1 MNIVVLSGSPRKGAN
16 TDTMVEAFAE
26 TAREAGHTVEV
37 IRVAG
42 KRSLVVWDAS
52 TALPMRA
59 PVCRRMTWPT

>member
-26 TAREAGHTVEV
+26 TVREVGHTVEV

-42 KRSLVVWDAS
+42 KKIAGCL
-52 TALPMRA
+52 
-59 PVCRRMTWPT
+59 

>member
-26 TAREAGHTVEV
+26 RARPA
-37 IRVAG
+37 IRSRSYALPA

>member
-26 TAREAGHTVEV
+26 TRVRAAIRSRSSALPAR
-37 IRVAG
+37 
-42 KRSLVVWDAS
+42 RSPAAWDAG

-59 PVCRRMTWPT
+59 TACRRTTWPT

>member
-16 TDTMVEAFAE
+16 TDIMVEAFAE
-26 TAREAGHTVEV
+26 TRARAA
-37 IRVAG
+37 IRSKSSALPA
-42 KRSLVVWDAS
+42 RRLLVVWDVS